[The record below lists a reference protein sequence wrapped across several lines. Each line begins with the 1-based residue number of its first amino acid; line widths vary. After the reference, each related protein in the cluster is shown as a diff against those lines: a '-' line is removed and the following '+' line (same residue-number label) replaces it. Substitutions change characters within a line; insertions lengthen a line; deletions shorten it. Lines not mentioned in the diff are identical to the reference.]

1 MPLTTEREPLEAAR
15 TLGPLIR
22 EHSDVGERER
32 RPAAATMD
40 ALREAGLFR
49 LYTPRSLGGSEVD
62 PVTCARVIEEVSGS
76 DSAAGWAVMVA
87 NGVDWWCARLPDDGA
102 EEIYARGPDAIIASA
117 FNPPMQAIQSDGGYR
132 VTESNPLAS
141 NIGDASWLFVPALVR
156 NEDTPRMGNSAPE
169 VVGTILAA
177 SECEIVDTWH
187 ALGMRGTDSRD
198 VAVSDVFVP
207 ASRTFAIVP
216 EFQPGSHYR
225 GPLYRMPAMGA
236 VVAAWAGVALAIA
249 RRSINELVALAE
261 GKTPFASTTSLRE
274 RASAQAKVGQ
284 AEALLRSARLLLYDE
299 LERAWDRTLAEASFS
314 LEDKAHLLMAAVHA
328 MNSSARVV
336 ELKFSAAGTTAI
348 YTRSPLERC
357 FRDIQVLKQHGFF
370 SESRYETVGQIHLG
384 LPPDL
389 GFVAF

>member
-1 MPLTTEREPLEAAR
+1 
-15 TLGPLIR
+15 
-22 EHSDVGERER
+22 
-32 RPAAATMD
+32 
-40 ALREAGLFR
+40 
-49 LYTPRSLGGSEVD
+49 
-62 PVTCARVIEEVSGS
+62 
-76 DSAAGWAVMVA
+76 
-87 NGVDWWCARLPDDGA
+87 
-102 EEIYARGPDAIIASA
+102 
-117 FNPPMQAIQSDGGYR
+117 
-132 VTESNPLAS
+132 
-141 NIGDASWLFVPALVR
+141 
-156 NEDTPRMGNSAPE
+156 
-169 VVGTILAA
+169 
-177 SECEIVDTWH
+177 
-187 ALGMRGTDSRD
+187 
-198 VAVSDVFVP
+198 
-207 ASRTFAIVP
+207 
-216 EFQPGSHYR
+216 
-225 GPLYRMPAMGA
+225 MPAMGA